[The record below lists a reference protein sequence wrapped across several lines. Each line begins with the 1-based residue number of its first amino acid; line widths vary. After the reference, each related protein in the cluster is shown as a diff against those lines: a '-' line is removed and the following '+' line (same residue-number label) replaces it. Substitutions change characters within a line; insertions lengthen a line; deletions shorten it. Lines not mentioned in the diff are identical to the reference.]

1 MATGKLPAVLR
12 LSGPLDSCNLLY
24 FRDLSDRI
32 RRSLRSIR
40 HEKAHLV
47 KYQTGTPALLFTP
60 AMMRKWLFFPEIIE
74 NGNGGDVY
82 VRFSD
87 TSSQWSSR
95 PALARF
101 SFQIVVDIVIAHT
114 KRGFIRQ

>member
-40 HEKAHLV
+40 HEKSAPCKISDGDAYTLIYTCHDAQMV
-47 KYQTGTPALLFTP
+47 IFSRNH
-60 AMMRKWLFFPEIIE
+60 RK
-74 NGNGGDVY
+74 
-82 VRFSD
+82 R
-87 TSSQWSSR
+87 
-95 PALARF
+95 
-101 SFQIVVDIVIAHT
+101 
-114 KRGFIRQ
+114 